1 MAIAAG
7 ILGILFG
14 LLHAVQGRE
23 LLIAPAARRGS
34 GEVGAIPLPA
44 RRLWVALALL
54 TIVASL
60 VLLAIASVGVFVFE
74 AIGVVGITLLAIAN
88 GFWMHGRPTV
98 LHHVV
103 RFVMA
108 AVVLGVG
115 AAAVGLL

>member
-7 ILGILFG
+7 VLGIIFG

-34 GEVGAIPLPA
+34 GDLGAIPLPA
-44 RRLWVALALL
+44 RRVWFALALL

-60 VLLAIASVGVFVFE
+60 ALLAVATVGVFLFV
-74 AIGVVGITLLAIAN
+74 ATGVVGITLLAIAN
-88 GFWMHGRPTV
+88 GFWMNGRPNA
-98 LHHVV
+98 LHHLV
-103 RFVMA
+103 RIVMA
-108 AVVLGVG
+108 AVVLAAA